1 MHIGD
6 LIEALSKGN
15 GHFTHGINWIE
26 SAAEFKSD
34 EVRES
39 FARLVKSRP
48 IFHETLDFASYKVT
62 EVNTLKRGQCIYQ
75 PPGTSKSPA
84 ASVRIVVAQEGDEWK
99 VDGLFVD

>member
-48 IFHETLDFASYKVT
+48 ISHQAPRNRLPQASASSWPKKVT
-62 EVNTLKRGQCIYQ
+62 NGKWTAYSSIRPVAPFPGRLFLWPNAPRAGIY
-75 PPGTSKSPA
+75 
-84 ASVRIVVAQEGDEWK
+84 
-99 VDGLFVD
+99 